1 MSPDKIEKQT
11 KTDLALLQERIS
23 YLELLKSFHDEIVKI
38 VRIYTSNEAF
48 TSERC
53 LQEIVNFIQ
62 RKLQLSLVSI
72 FLLDDISRELVL
84 YVAAGEQ
91 KITGQVK
98 TFRIPVGE
106 GITGECGR
114 SGESVWTNEVS
125 KEDCFIEHPKGKIP
139 SKMCIP
145 IKSKHRIVGVLDLED
160 TDRKRLG
167 EDLRPLMEDL
177 ALNIGFVLENKRLYD
192 DLKDYSEQLER
203 KVEEKVQALRKSEN
217 RYRSIVENATDAI
230 ITTDLNGHLS
240 WANRG
245 FCELVGMEEN
255 EWEDMNISRIVKK
268 GNLHRIFSS
277 LRTVANGE
285 EIKPFPLHI
294 LTQSGEE
301 RIVEIACTGIREN
314 DRISGMEATLRDVTE
329 KMVVD
334 KLRKNYLQKLEE
346 EVIHRTA
353 EIKDTQRASILA
365 IANLAE
371 SIDDDTGGH
380 IQRIQYYSKA
390 LADQLRKDSPYQDQ
404 LTEEYAELIYDLSP
418 LHDLGKVGIRDYIL
432 QKPDKLTSEEFE
444 KMKDHTEIGAHALRM
459 AGAMIH
465 RESIFSIGEMI
476 ARFHHEKWD
485 GSGYPAVQVG
495 DEKRPLRGEE
505 IPLCARIVATAD
517 VYDAL
522 TSKRPYK
529 MPFPHETAKEIIVKD
544 SGKHFDPTIVKAFLE
559 CEEQFI
565 EIRKQFPDTKMPE
578 GKPFELPARDR

>member
-1 MSPDKIEKQT
+1 MSTDNTGKQT

-53 LQEIVNFIQ
+53 LQEIVNFIH

-106 GITGECGR
+106 GITGECAR

-125 KEDCFIEHPKGKIP
+125 EENCFIEYPKGKSP

-145 IKSKHRIVGVLDLED
+145 IKSKHRIVGVLDFED

-217 RYRSIVENATDAI
+217 RYRSIVENAADAI

-245 FCELVGMEEN
+245 FCE
-255 EWEDMNISRIVKK
+255 
-268 GNLHRIFSS
+268 
-277 LRTVANGE
+277 
-285 EIKPFPLHI
+285 
-294 LTQSGEE
+294 
-301 RIVEIACTGIREN
+301 
-314 DRISGMEATLRDVTE
+314 
-329 KMVVD
+329 
-334 KLRKNYLQKLEE
+334 
-346 EVIHRTA
+346 
-353 EIKDTQRASILA
+353 
-365 IANLAE
+365 
-371 SIDDDTGGH
+371 
-380 IQRIQYYSKA
+380 
-390 LADQLRKDSPYQDQ
+390 
-404 LTEEYAELIYDLSP
+404 
-418 LHDLGKVGIRDYIL
+418 
-432 QKPDKLTSEEFE
+432 
-444 KMKDHTEIGAHALRM
+444 
-459 AGAMIH
+459 
-465 RESIFSIGEMI
+465 
-476 ARFHHEKWD
+476 
-485 GSGYPAVQVG
+485 
-495 DEKRPLRGEE
+495 
-505 IPLCARIVATAD
+505 
-517 VYDAL
+517 
-522 TSKRPYK
+522 
-529 MPFPHETAKEIIVKD
+529 
-544 SGKHFDPTIVKAFLE
+544 
-559 CEEQFI
+559 
-565 EIRKQFPDTKMPE
+565 
-578 GKPFELPARDR
+578 